1 MNNFQQIST
10 YLLGTDEAVKE
21 LAGKEKAR
29 ILIVSDSHEDYGKLE
44 IILRQ
49 FGREC
54 DALVF
59 CGDGA
64 KDLEL
69 LSMEA
74 SSDGEYAQCIPPVIG
89 FVGGNCDPD
98 LCFFSS
104 SDGSGTMMRAQ
115 VRVSCTMEACG
126 HKLFFTH
133 GHRFSLY
140 EGMNE
145 MRKPAVEEGCDIVCF
160 GHTHVAG
167 TSMEPGKILFINP
180 GSCARPRCAQPNSFA
195 VLELGRERG
204 ERKVTFYQVIP
215 GMCLPF
221 IPE

>member
-21 LAGKEKAR
+21 LAQKEKAR
-29 ILIVSDSHEDYGKLE
+29 ILVVSDSHEDYGKLE

-74 SSDGEYAQCIPPVIG
+74 GSDRDYAVCVPPVIG
-89 FVGGNCDPD
+89 VVEGNCDSD
-98 LCFFSS
+98 ICFLAAG
-104 SDGSGTMMRAQ
+104 DGSGNMNRIQ
-115 VRVSCTMEACG
+115 IRVSCTMEACG
-126 HKLFFTH
+126 HRLFFTH
-133 GHRFSLY
+133 GHRYSLY
-140 EGMNE
+140 EGMGE
-145 MRKPAVEEGCDIVCF
+145 MRKAAVEEGCDIVCF
-160 GHTHVAG
+160 GHTHVAC

-195 VLELGRERG
+195 LLELGRESD

-221 IPE
+221 VPE